1 MMRQKNIMVADLNLL
16 LALDVLLEE
25 RNVTRAAKRMGLTQS
40 AMSRVL
46 ARLRSTL
53 GDPLFVRTSRGLTP
67 TRRAL
72 EIAPPLRDGLS
83 RLEAVVLDSGR
94 FDPLTARRRF
104 RVAAVDYMQAL
115 LLAPFAATLQSRAPG
130 IDFEIRQP
138 SIRSEQELDTG
149 DLDLLLMPRQHA
161 GPGVVWTPLYEE
173 TYACVVWEGSD
184 TRRLTPASYAA
195 MEHVLVAPRET
206 DGGVVDSVLEK
217 AGLRRRVAVQAS
229 TFLLLPWLLEG
240 TTRIATIPAS
250 MAEDLSRVHP
260 LRRLVPPL
268 PVPGFT
274 MCQGWH
280 EIHRNDAGHRWL
292 RDALVE
298 AATRRFGRRRGARAP
313 VGP

>member
-1 MMRQKNIMVADLNLL
+1 MRAKNIKATDLNLL

-25 RNVTRAAKRMGLTQS
+25 RNVTRAAARMGLTQS

-72 EIAPPLRDGLS
+72 EISAPLRDGLS
-83 RLEAVVLDSGR
+83 RLEAVVLHAGG
-94 FDPLTARRRF
+94 FDPSTARRRF

-115 LLAPFAATLQSRAPG
+115 LIAPFTASLQSSAPG

-149 DLDLLLMPRQHA
+149 DLDLLLLPKQHA
-161 GPGVVWTPLYEE
+161 APGVVWAPLYEE
-173 TYACVVWEGSD
+173 TYVCVVWQDSD
-184 TRRLTPASYAA
+184 TRRLTTAAYAA

-206 DGGVVDSVLEK
+206 DGGIVDSVLEK
-217 AGLRRRVAVQAS
+217 EGLRRRVAVQAS

-240 TTRIATIPAS
+240 TTRVATIPAS
-250 MAEDLSRVHP
+250 MAEELVRVYP
-260 LRRLVPPL
+260 LRKLAPPL

-280 EIHRNDAGHRWL
+280 EIHRNDPGHRWL
-292 RDALVE
+292 RDALAE
-298 AATRRFGRRRGARAP
+298 GAAKRFGKRRAGGAH
-313 VGP
+313 